1 MDELTIKGPC
11 KAHPSVTSPFSPRS
25 EKGSALNDIRGK
37 AQIELTTGESLYLIS
52 FFPLW
57 SEILTG
63 SLVATHVPL
72 HHCVL
77 DLPPHQAMRLKG

>member
-37 AQIELTTGESLYLIS
+37 AQIELTTVESLYLIS
-52 FFPLW
+52 FSHFGVRYLPDRWLPHM
-57 SEILTG
+57 
-63 SLVATHVPL
+63 SLSIIASSIS
-72 HHCVL
+72 HHIK
-77 DLPPHQAMRLKG
+77 P